1 MVLYS
6 LLIILSIVMAIL
18 AIKLPFSK
26 LSPWV
31 IVIVALMSAIAIVL
45 FDSSSSDYLALGVFW
60 HGLIVVA
67 DIVLLLYFFKEGR
80 KFNSPKVWALALMQL
95 GLLLYAKSV
104 SSGSGVDIVLNELAA
119 FMAVVISVVGG
130 LIVIFA
136 LWYIDKENIDE
147 GRKKSFIVMLSL
159 FLAVMFAIVIA
170 NGLFL
175 FFLLFELTTL
185 ASYLLIA
192 FRKDDQSR
200 ANALQALWMNQIGG
214 VFILLAIIAGNSSGV
229 GPYFSE
235 VISSAALFSA
245 ALIALAAL
253 VKGAQIPFDGWLL
266 GAMVAPT
273 PVSAILHSAT
283 MVKIAPFVVLKLS
296 PLLANTIVGNMLI
309 MFGSLVFVVAGIYG
323 LSRDKFKEILGYSTI
338 SLLGLMIAVAAGVG
352 DGDPGL
358 IYVLIFFHALSKALL
373 FLLAGILE
381 KNHHIKNVSQMDGLL
396 YKAPFSVTMVIL
408 GFATITLPPFGL
420 FFGKLFSIEMA
431 AMNLAK
437 SPAYLV
443 LLIALAI
450 GSALLVLLYFKV
462 SSMLFT
468 KRADVESYGV
478 ESWFNFGFF
487 SPIVFSLI
495 LFFSFIFLVDFGF
508 NVSMPYIW
516 LALVMIII
524 APLWLKLSSF
534 KGIDRVSEY
543 NCGEVPRFEVSQ
555 WSYEFSSTVQNRIA
569 WCGGFGFGLILL
581 GGLL

>member
-1 MVLYS
+1 MVLYT
-6 LLIILSIVMAIL
+6 LLITLSIAMAIL

-26 LSPWV
+26 LFPWV
-31 IVIVALMSAIAIVL
+31 IVIVTLMSAISISL
-45 FDSSSSDYLALGVFW
+45 FSASTSGLFSLNAFW
-60 HGLIVVA
+60 HGVIIVA
-67 DIVLLLYFFKEGR
+67 DIALLLYFFKEGR
-80 KFNSPKVWALALMQL
+80 RFGSTKVWALALLQL
-95 GLLLYAKSV
+95 GLLLYAKST
-104 SSGSGVDIVLNELAA
+104 SSGGGIDIVLNELAA

-130 LIVIFA
+130 LIVVFS

-147 GRKKSFIVMLSL
+147 TRKKSFIVMLTL
-159 FLAVMFAIVIA
+159 FLAVMFTIVIA

-192 FRKDDQSR
+192 FRKDTQSS
-200 ANALQALWMNQIGG
+200 ANALKALWMNQVGG
-214 VFILLAIIAGNSSGV
+214 VFILLAIIFGSSSGV
-229 GPYFSE
+229 SPYFSE
-235 VISSAALFSA
+235 VISNAALFSA
-245 ALIALAAL
+245 ALIAMAAL

-296 PLLANTIVGNMLI
+296 PLLANTMVGNMLI
-309 MFGSLVFVVAGIYG
+309 IFGSFVFVVAGIYG

-358 IYVLIFFHALSKALL
+358 IYALIFFHALSKALL

-396 YKAPFSVTMVIL
+396 YRAPFSAAMVIL

-431 AMNLAK
+431 AVNLAK

-443 LLIALAI
+443 LLICLAI

-462 SSMLFT
+462 GSMLFT

-478 ESWFNFGFF
+478 ESWFSFGFF
-487 SPIVFSLI
+487 SPAIFSLI

-508 NVSMPYIW
+508 TLSMPYVW
-516 LALVMIII
+516 LALLMTLML
-524 APLWLKLSSF
+524 PLWLKLSSF

-543 NCGEVPRFEVSQ
+543 NCGEVARFEVSQ
-555 WSYEFSSTVQNRIA
+555 WSYELSPLLQKRIA
-569 WCGGFGFGLILL
+569 WCGGIGFGLMLL

>member
-6 LLIILSIVMAIL
+6 LLIILSIAMTIL
-18 AIKLPFSK
+18 TIKLPFSK
-26 LSPWV
+26 LSPWI
-31 IVIVALMSAIAIVL
+31 IVIVTLMSAISIYLFSAPNAAILSVG
-45 FDSSSSDYLALGVFW
+45 YFW
-60 HGLIVVA
+60 HGVIVVA
-67 DIVLLLYFFKEGR
+67 DIALLLYFFKEGR
-80 KFNSPKVWALALMQL
+80 TYGSKRVWMLALLQL

-104 SSGSGVDIVLNELAA
+104 SSSGGVDFVLNELSA

-130 LIVIFA
+130 LIVIFS
-136 LWYIDKENIDE
+136 LWYIDKEKIDE

-170 NGLFL
+170 NGLFI

-192 FRKDDQSR
+192 FRQDELSR
-200 ANALQALWMNQIGG
+200 TNALRALWMNQIGG
-214 VFILLAIIAGNSSGV
+214 VFILVAILVGNSSGV

-235 VISSAALFSA
+235 VISSAALLSA
-245 ALIALAAL
+245 ALIAMAAL

-296 PLLANTIVGNMLI
+296 PLLAHTIVADILI
-309 MFGSLVFVVAGIYG
+309 VFGSLVFVIAGIYG
-323 LSRDKFKEILGYSTI
+323 LAREKFKEILGYSTI
-338 SLLGLMIAVAAGVG
+338 SLLGLMIAVAVGVG

-358 IYVLIFFHALSKALL
+358 IYALIFFHALSKALL

-381 KNHHIKNVSQMDGLL
+381 KNHHIKEVSQMDGLI
-396 YKAPFSVTMVIL
+396 YRAPLSAMMVIV

-462 SSMLFT
+462 ASSLFT
-468 KRADVESYGV
+468 KRADVEAYGR

-487 SPIVFSLI
+487 SPFIFTLVLI
-495 LFFSFIFLVDFGF
+495 FSFIFLVDFGF
-508 NVSMPYIW
+508 TLSMTYVW
-516 LALVMIII
+516 LSLGLIVLV
-524 APLWLKLSSF
+524 PLWVKLSSF

-543 NCGEVPRFEVSQ
+543 HCGEVARFEVAQ
-555 WSYEFSSTVQNRIA
+555 WSYGLSSKLQNRIA
-569 WCGGFGFGLILL
+569 WAGVAGFGFILL